1 MDSIITDRQ
10 QDKSHLSEW
19 AMDGDRNNISNSNTN
34 KVKQEI
40 YLNSCNDSSELKQ
53 NYKNTQLK
61 NISINFGFPN
71 TRNTYK
77 YKNTLPLSE
86 IPMFEQRNVFYY
98 NKDFQLFKNKSVSKY
113 GEKKDKNNK
122 SLSKL
127 MRNNK
132 LFSPKHKII
141 TSIKKKKY
149 LNDEEVT
156 NIKN

>member
-98 NKDFQLFKNKSVSKY
+98 NKDFQLFKNKSVSK
-113 GEKKDKNNK
+113 
-122 SLSKL
+122 
-127 MRNNK
+127 
-132 LFSPKHKII
+132 
-141 TSIKKKKY
+141 
-149 LNDEEVT
+149 
-156 NIKN
+156 